1 MTTTQPWQE
10 VLSSERG
17 AWARTHLAHDVVGWI
32 TTVAADGQP
41 QTSVI
46 SFLWEGDSLI
56 FYSKPNTPKVRNIE
70 RSPLVSFHLQ
80 SDAHG
85 DQVLTLEGTAEVDRS
100 IPPSDV
106 YAPYQAKYAE
116 PLTHWKMDEAETAR
130 QFSVPIRVHPTRLR
144 LD

>member
-1 MTTTQPWQE
+1 MTTTQPWQA
-10 VLSSERG
+10 VLSGERG
-17 AWARTHLAHDVVGWI
+17 AWAREHLEQDVVGWL
-32 TTVAADGQP
+32 TTVAADGRP

-56 FYSKPNTPKVRNIE
+56 FYSKPDTPKVRNIE